1 MSFKS
6 REKKRRRKIATA
18 HARGKTDRHYLP
30 PVSRHCSCNACG
42 TSLRAGRDDCAYC
55 SFGVQGQP
63 DENAR
68 RAITEFS
75 DGRSQTI
82 RHAQTTLTN
91 PGTGDSFVQV
101 SRYKETQTPDP
112 EANEVLVET
121 SGRFFI
127 GFEEWEA
134 DKGPLG
140 EIGED
145 GMLASVIG
153 HEQYT
158 LHPDTGV
165 ITSYS
170 LDGRATDICALL
182 SG

>member
-1 MSFKS
+1 M
-6 REKKRRRKIATA
+6 RKRRDNRLRYTA
-18 HARGKTDRHYLP
+18 VAGIIVVALALLAVPTTALGAKPIRTVTEPKGFVAP
-30 PVSRHCSCNACG
+30 AG
-42 TSLRAGRDDCAYC
+42 TYC
-55 SFGVQGQP
+55 SFGVEGQP

-68 RAITEFS
+68 RTITQFS
-75 DGRSQTI
+75 DGRIQTI
-82 RHAQTTLTN
+82 GHAQTTLTN
-91 PGTGDSFVQV
+91 RATGDSFVQV
-101 SRYKETQTPDP
+101 SRYKETQTFDP

-140 EIGED
+140 EVGED